1 MIVRVWH
8 GWTKPQ
14 NAAAYETLLK
24 TEIFHAIEAKG
35 IDGFLGMD
43 LLTRSM
49 IDFEE
54 FVTIM
59 RFSSIEAVKA
69 FAGENYELAVVPP
82 EARKL
87 LDRFDERSQHYELK
101 VENGRVLE

>member
-35 IDGFLGMD
+35 IDGFLGIN

-49 IDFEE
+49 ILD
-54 FVTIM
+54 
-59 RFSSIEAVKA
+59 SSVD
-69 FAGENYELAVVPP
+69 
-82 EARKL
+82 RL
-87 LDRFDERSQHYELK
+87 LPSISS
-101 VENGRVLE
+101 